1 MQAASQRIFTAF
13 LQESAHRTIVTLYV
27 PENAGEQLFR
37 VCHILLDKS
46 LEIRPRFFPVLQV
59 GVEVLFVSFK
69 VQLELAR
76 FLRRIRCSLIVGD
89 AITNEKCGLGLF
101 NAVSGN
107 FAKCLTFSHVFQ
119 EIPLFEQILSDIRS
133 RIFPAFRDGD
143 CFNLKNTRAAGFFFL
158 SDIVRHFRAYGF
170 FLHAGSTGRVSLRR
184 EELRWHSLSL
194 LYALQSIPCNRQCPF

>member
-13 LQESAHRTIVTLYV
+13 LKESAHRTIVTLYV

-76 FLRRIRCSLIVGD
+76 FLRRTRCSLIVGD

-158 SDIVRHFRAYGF
+158 SDIVRHFRALRILHPCGFYGKSF
-170 FLHAGSTGRVSLRR
+170 IAT
-184 EELRWHSLSL
+184 
-194 LYALQSIPCNRQCPF
+194 